1 MKTSQVLLLWFLIGI
16 TVSRIYT
23 LVGVFHARMEQV
35 DAYERELIRASDEI
49 RELEEENANWRKQIE
64 SMQMYIDMNINPQF
78 YTVDV
83 ESDEKMGEF

>member
-1 MKTSQVLLLWFLIGI
+1 MKTRNVIIIWFLMGSLFASWMQKMDLRDK
-16 TVSRIYT
+16 VN
-23 LVGVFHARMEQV
+23 Q
-35 DAYERELIRASDEI
+35 YETELIRATDEI

-83 ESDEKMGEF
+83 ESGEF

>member
-1 MKTSQVLLLWFLIGI
+1 MKTRMVLMYCLLMGAIFILWMQVW
-16 TVSRIYT
+16 
-23 LVGVFHARMEQV
+23 EQFEKIES
-35 DAYERELIRASDEI
+35 YETELIRATDEI

-83 ESDEKMGEF
+83 ESGEF

>member
-1 MKTSQVLLLWFLIGI
+1 MQKRDLRDKVNQ
-16 TVSRIYT
+16 
-23 LVGVFHARMEQV
+23 
-35 DAYERELIRASDEI
+35 YETELIRATDEI
-49 RELEEENANWRKQIE
+49 SELEEENANWRKQIE

>member
-1 MKTSQVLLLWFLIGI
+1 MKTRNVIIIWFLMGSLFASWMQKRDLRDK
-16 TVSRIYT
+16 VN
-23 LVGVFHARMEQV
+23 Q
-35 DAYERELIRASDEI
+35 YETELIRASDEI
-49 RELEEENANWRKQIE
+49 RELEEENSYWRKQIE

>member
-1 MKTSQVLLLWFLIGI
+1 MKTKNVIIIWLLMGALFASWMQKMDLRDK
-16 TVSRIYT
+16 VN
-23 LVGVFHARMEQV
+23 Q
-35 DAYERELIRASDEI
+35 YETELIRASDEI

>member
-1 MKTSQVLLLWFLIGI
+1 MKTRMVLMYCLLMGAIFILW
-16 TVSRIYT
+16 
-23 LVGVFHARMEQV
+23 MEKRDLRDKVNQ
-35 DAYERELIRASDEI
+35 YETELIRATDEI

-83 ESDEKMGEF
+83 EAGEVE

>member
-1 MKTSQVLLLWFLIGI
+1 MKTRMVLMYCLLMGAIFISW
-16 TVSRIYT
+16 
-23 LVGVFHARMEQV
+23 MQMWEQFEKIES
-35 DAYERELIRASDEI
+35 YETELIRATDEI

-83 ESDEKMGEF
+83 ESDEKMGEVK

>member
-1 MKTSQVLLLWFLIGI
+1 MKTRNVIIIWLLMGALFASWMQKRDLHDK
-16 TVSRIYT
+16 VN
-23 LVGVFHARMEQV
+23 Q
-35 DAYERELIRASDEI
+35 YETELIRATDEI
-49 RELEEENANWRKQIE
+49 RELEEQNSYLRKQIE

>member
-1 MKTSQVLLLWFLIGI
+1 MKTKNVIIIWLLMGSLFASWAQKRDLRDK
-16 TVSRIYT
+16 VN
-23 LVGVFHARMEQV
+23 Q
-35 DAYERELIRASDEI
+35 YETELIRATDEI

-83 ESDEKMGEF
+83 EAGEF

>member
-1 MKTSQVLLLWFLIGI
+1 MKTRNVIIIWFLIGSI
-16 TVSRIYT
+16 FASFTMQKEISKQENKI
-23 LVGVFHARMEQV
+23 ES
-35 DAYERELIRASDEI
+35 YERELIRASDEI

-83 ESDEKMGEF
+83 ESGETE

>member
-1 MKTSQVLLLWFLIGI
+1 MKTRMVLMYCLLMGAIFILWMQVW
-16 TVSRIYT
+16 
-23 LVGVFHARMEQV
+23 EQFEKIES
-35 DAYERELIRASDEI
+35 YETELIRATDEI

>member
-1 MKTSQVLLLWFLIGI
+1 MKTRMVLMYCLLMGAIFISW
-16 TVSRIYT
+16 
-23 LVGVFHARMEQV
+23 MQMWEQFEKIES
-35 DAYERELIRASDEI
+35 YETELIRATDEI

-83 ESDEKMGEF
+83 ESGEF

>member
-1 MKTSQVLLLWFLIGI
+1 MKTRNVIIIWLSCTILFASWMQKRDLRDKVN
-16 TVSRIYT
+16 
-23 LVGVFHARMEQV
+23 H
-35 DAYERELIRASDEI
+35 YETELIRASDEI

-83 ESDEKMGEF
+83 EAGEVE

>member
-1 MKTSQVLLLWFLIGI
+1 MKTRNVIIIWLLMGSLF
-16 TVSRIYT
+16 VSWMQKRD
-23 LVGVFHARMEQV
+23 LRDKVNQ
-35 DAYERELIRASDEI
+35 YETELIRASDEI

-83 ESDEKMGEF
+83 ESNELGEF

>member
-1 MKTSQVLLLWFLIGI
+1 MKTRNVIIIWLLMGALFSSWMQKRDLRDK
-16 TVSRIYT
+16 VN
-23 LVGVFHARMEQV
+23 Q
-35 DAYERELIRASDEI
+35 YETELIRATDEI

-83 ESDEKMGEF
+83 ESGEF